1 MCRERTIYMKKK
13 TVLALLLTFSM
24 IIAMT
29 GCGGGG
35 SSEKSEPAEAST
47 QSTQTAGSGISFKTT
62 DLAGNAVDSKE
73 LFAKN
78 KVTMINI
85 WGTYCGPCIEEMP
98 ELEQMSKE
106 YADKGAGIVGL
117 VVDVTESDDSKLA
130 DANGIVKD
138 TGVTYQN
145 LKAWDGFGDQ
155 LSAPGTPTTYF
166 VDSNGN
172 LIGDPVV
179 GANIMKYRQTLD
191 ELLAN

>member
-1 MCRERTIYMKKK
+1 
-13 TVLALLLTFSM
+13 M
-24 IIAMT
+24 IFAMT

>member
-1 MCRERTIYMKKK
+1 MKKK
-13 TVLALLLTFSM
+13 IFLALLLTFSM
-24 IIAMT
+24 IFAMT

-117 VVDVTESDDSKLA
+117 VVDVTESEDSKLA

>member
-13 TVLALLLTFSM
+13 TFLALLLTFSM
-24 IIAMT
+24 IFAMT

-85 WGTYCGPCIEEMP
+85 WGTYCGPCVEEMP

-106 YADKGAGIVGL
+106 YADKGAAIVGL
-117 VVDVTESDDSKLA
+117 VVDVSEADDSKLA
-130 DANGIVKD
+130 DAKDIIKD
-138 TGVTYQN
+138 TGVTYLN
-145 LKAWDGFGDQ
+145 LKAWDGSKDQ

-166 VDSNGN
+166 VDSTGN

-179 GANIMKYRQTLD
+179 GANVLKYRQTLD
-191 ELLAN
+191 ELLK

>member
-1 MCRERTIYMKKK
+1 MRKK
-13 TVLALLLTFSM
+13 TVLALLLMISM
-24 IIAMT
+24 IFAMS

-35 SSEKSEPAEAST
+35 SSESSGSGT

-62 DLAGNAVDSKE
+62 DLEGNAVDSKE

-85 WGTYCGPCIEEMP
+85 WGTYCGPCVEEMP

-106 YADKGAGIVGL
+106 YADKGAAIVGL
-117 VVDVTESDDSKLA
+117 VVDVSEADDSKLA
-130 DANGIVKD
+130 DAKDIIKD
-138 TGVTYQN
+138 TGVTYLN
-145 LKAWDGFGDQ
+145 LKAWDGSKDQ

-166 VDSNGN
+166 VDSTGN

-179 GANIMKYRQTLD
+179 GANVMKYRQTLD
-191 ELLAN
+191 ELLK